1 MSDLVEGKT
10 KKWEIILGLEVHAQI
25 KSKSK
30 LFSSASTD
38 WGAEPNSQVE
48 LVDCG
53 MPGALPVINE
63 YCVEQAILTGLSL
76 NAAIN
81 KKSVF
86 DRKNYFYPDLPQGYQ
101 ISQFEFPIVGKGH
114 LFVETKDGQK
124 KIGITRLHLEQDA
137 GKSIHDQD
145 ISNSFIDLNRSGCA
159 LMEIVSEPDMRSA
172 EEAAQ
177 YVRKLRSILRCIGS
191 CDGNM
196 EQGNLRADV
205 NVSVRGVG
213 EEMGTRCEIKNVNSI
228 KFIQQAIEYES
239 KRQIG
244 VIEKGESINQE
255 TRLFDPNEGITRSM
269 RGKEDSHDYR
279 YFPDPDLPPLIVS
292 EERIEEIKKSLPEL
306 PDAKKKRF
314 MESFNLK
321 NYDAEILVND
331 QYIADFFENLVNG
344 RDPKLVVS
352 WLTVELFSYLNKND
366 INLIDSGI
374 TTQKIGDLLD
384 LISSGNLSNR
394 QAKEIFDEYL
404 KTNKTA
410 KEFVDEKGVV
420 QLSDSG
426 EIDKL
431 INTVLQENPKMVDQY
446 KQGKDKLFGFFVGQV
461 MKISKGKANPQLVN
475 KVLKEKLLK

>member
-1 MSDLVEGKT
+1 
-10 KKWEIILGLEVHAQI
+10 
-25 KSKSK
+25 
-30 LFSSASTD
+30 
-38 WGAEPNSQVE
+38 
-48 LVDCG
+48 
-53 MPGALPVINE
+53 
-63 YCVEQAILTGLSL
+63 
-76 NAAIN
+76 
-81 KKSVF
+81 
-86 DRKNYFYPDLPQGYQ
+86 
-101 ISQFEFPIVGKGH
+101 
-114 LFVETKDGQK
+114 
-124 KIGITRLHLEQDA
+124 
-137 GKSIHDQD
+137 
-145 ISNSFIDLNRSGCA
+145 
-159 LMEIVSEPDMRSA
+159 
-172 EEAAQ
+172 
-177 YVRKLRSILRCIGS
+177 
-191 CDGNM
+191 
-196 EQGNLRADV
+196 
-205 NVSVRGVG
+205 
-213 EEMGTRCEIKNVNSI
+213 
-228 KFIQQAIEYES
+228 
-239 KRQIG
+239 
-244 VIEKGESINQE
+244 
-255 TRLFDPNEGITRSM
+255 M

-292 EERIEEIKKSLPEL
+292 EERIKEIKKSLPEL

-420 QLSDSG
+420 QVSDSG

-431 INTVLQENPKMVDQY
+431 INTVLQENSKMVDQY